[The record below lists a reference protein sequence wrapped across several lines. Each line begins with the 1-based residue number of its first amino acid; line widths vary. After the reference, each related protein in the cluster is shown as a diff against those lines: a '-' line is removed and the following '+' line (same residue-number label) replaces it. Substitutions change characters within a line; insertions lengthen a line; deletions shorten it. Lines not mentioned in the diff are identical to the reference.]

1 MVLSSLVTSDRAMAS
16 ASPDPIVRIEGVM
29 GGRAVIRGT
38 RITVAAVQGRV
49 SGGDKIDDLVLEYPD
64 VSREAFESA
73 MAYELG
79 TDEAE
84 SARRP
89 SRPRM

>member
-1 MVLSSLVTSDRAMAS
+1 MVLSFLVTSDRAVRS
-16 ASPDPIVRIEGVM
+16 ASSDPIVRIEGVM

-49 SGGDKIDDLVLEYPD
+49 SGGDTIDDHDPD

-73 MAYELG
+73 MAYEIRSERNDPVPL
-79 TDEAE
+79 
-84 SARRP
+84 
-89 SRPRM
+89 SRQIA